1 MLFQDHFLRA
11 QVSSSGIRRARC
23 PDSDLLLY
31 LQSML
36 LYLHREGKTNKVP
49 SQVSFKLLLKLFRK
63 QLYFRTSFRSIKSQW
78 SFFVEILMLTIF
90 VKQTPSQVF
99 KWILN
104 FPLSLDGY
112 CLHGLNS
119 LFVLIV
125 VPECFK
131 NLIEMQQFQEYDV
144 VQDCSFKKI
153 LSLKFTIAFL
163 FLTQIIFIIVF
174 QNSIFG
180 FKIELFMK
188 SLSVFLR
195 IQSECGKYGPQ

>member
-1 MLFQDHFLRA
+1 MELFCGNIN
-11 QVSSSGIRRARC
+11 VN
-23 PDSDLLLY
+23 Y
-31 LQSML
+31 
-36 LYLHREGKTNKVP
+36 
-49 SQVSFKLLLKLFRK
+49 FRK
-63 QLYFRTSFRSIKSQW
+63 KTS
-78 SFFVEILMLTIF
+78 
-90 VKQTPSQVF
+90 PQVF

-104 FPLSLDGY
+104 LSLSLDGY

-180 FKIELFMK
+180 FKIERFMK

-195 IQSECGKYGPQ
+195 IQSECGKIWITITPK